1 SSNCPRKPRRHRVPA
16 PAWGQAWINHCG
28 PKTGKI
34 NPFGSEARA
43 LQSPSFAVVVAIDF
57 GTTSSG
63 YAFSFC
69 SDPEAIHMMSAPVE
83 GPCTDWED
91 WVTLSFPCPP

>member
-1 SSNCPRKPRRHRVPA
+1 MLTPCEPCPVPNVLLVF
-16 PAWGQAWINHCG
+16 QR
-28 PKTGKI
+28 
-34 NPFGSEARA
+34 SEARS

-69 SDPEAIHMMSAPVE
+69 SDPEAIHMMR
-83 GPCTDWED
+83 
-91 WVTLSFPCPP
+91 